1 MHHIGDLVRIID
13 DPNSFVIGDDVV
25 GLTGIIIGYDD
36 NTAIYIVLLSNGT
49 RQIRVLD
56 FMMEKL
62 KDEGTQQSLHL
73 SMFPSLHIN
82 FPIMHHKSTPEKM
95 IVIQSPR
102 DLKLG
107 RSRQHH
113 VDTNVQILHHDPSID
128 VSTILVT
135 ITKGIRHQI
144 RAHLASIG
152 HPVVGDIIYSGKAKN
167 FLHLRSIG
175 FKIFE

>member
-62 KDEGTQQSLHL
+62 KDETKKDR
-73 SMFPSLHIN
+73 
-82 FPIMHHKSTPEKM
+82 KS
-95 IVIQSPR
+95 
-102 DLKLG
+102 G
-107 RSRQHH
+107 RGSKK
-113 VDTNVQILHHDPSID
+113 S
-128 VSTILVT
+128 
-135 ITKGIRHQI
+135 
-144 RAHLASIG
+144 
-152 HPVVGDIIYSGKAKN
+152 
-167 FLHLRSIG
+167 
-175 FKIFE
+175 

>member
-62 KDEGTQQSLHL
+62 KDEKNLKR
-73 SMFPSLHIN
+73 HI
-82 FPIMHHKSTPEKM
+82 
-95 IVIQSPR
+95 
-102 DLKLG
+102 
-107 RSRQHH
+107 
-113 VDTNVQILHHDPSID
+113 
-128 VSTILVT
+128 
-135 ITKGIRHQI
+135 
-144 RAHLASIG
+144 
-152 HPVVGDIIYSGKAKN
+152 
-167 FLHLRSIG
+167 
-175 FKIFE
+175 